1 MAVAQYCRLARRCGV
16 LPKLGSAT
24 LLLILLVSVVDYPA
38 RTPIIMA
45 MATHRG
51 YLAWG
56 RRALMGDAMGKAP
69 LPSTEPQP
77 MSFFPVPVAR
87 VTFPHMRKICL
98 VLLGAAALAGCAH
111 PGALWSRPASSTV
124 VQDSAALPAP
134 ERRDLT
140 AADRQSL
147 IGPLD
152 TIQIDV
158 FNVPDLS
165 REVQVDAGGQ
175 IAMPLIGTI
184 DARGRTA
191 QELAQ
196 TIESALRGRYVR
208 NPDVTV
214 NIKSSVSQ
222 VVTIDGQVTEPGLY
236 PVTNQMTLLR
246 AIASAKGLSEFA
258 KQDDVV
264 ILRTVDGRKMA
275 GLYNIDAIRRGAYT
289 DPAIYANDVVVVGD
303 SPARRRFRDIVSLA
317 PLLAAPTGRDPEL
330 RFDKRMNVLT
340 SNLQPQTAIG
350 EVTFVAYQSMES
362 TALPLI
368 QQYLRI
374 ALRWKYVIIGVTI
387 ACVVLGLVVTLLM
400 TPKYTATATVE
411 IAREASQVTNIQE
424 A

>member
-1 MAVAQYCRLARRCGV
+1 MS
-16 LPKLGSAT
+16 LG
-24 LLLILLVSVVDYPA
+24 
-38 RTPIIMA
+38 
-45 MATHRG
+45 
-51 YLAWG
+51 
-56 RRALMGDAMGKAP
+56 
-69 LPSTEPQP
+69 
-77 MSFFPVPVAR
+77 FFSPAR
-87 VTFPHMRKICL
+87 VTFSRMRTICL
-98 VLLGAAALAGCAH
+98 ALLGFAALAGCAH
-111 PGALWSRPASSTV
+111 QQPIVSTDQLTV
-124 VQDSAALPAP
+124 VQSSMGLPAP

-196 TIESALRGRYVR
+196 QIEGALRNRYVR

-264 ILRTVDGRKMA
+264 ILRTVAGRKMA
-275 GLYNIDAIRRGAYT
+275 GLYNINAIRRGAYA

-303 SPARRRFRDIVSLA
+303 SPARRRFRDLVGVA
-317 PLLAAPTGRDPEL
+317 PLLAAPL
-330 RFDKRMNVLT
+330 VAL
-340 SNLQPQTAIG
+340 LQ
-350 EVTFVAYQSMES
+350 
-362 TALPLI
+362 
-368 QQYLRI
+368 
-374 ALRWKYVIIGVTI
+374 
-387 ACVVLGLVVTLLM
+387 
-400 TPKYTATATVE
+400 
-411 IAREASQVTNIQE
+411 
-424 A
+424 